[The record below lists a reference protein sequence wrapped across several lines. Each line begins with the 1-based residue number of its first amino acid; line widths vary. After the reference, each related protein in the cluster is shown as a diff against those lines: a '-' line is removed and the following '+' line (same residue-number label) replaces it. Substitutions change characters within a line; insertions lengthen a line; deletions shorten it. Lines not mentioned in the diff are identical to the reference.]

1 MGQLGDSLQNMQ
13 LFERRQDSRGSRNA
27 TLARIERL
35 INNYLMDCYIMNEI
49 VLKREDLARYG
60 LDLDIV
66 DLIYN
71 GFEEIVVGDGIVTV
85 RYSC

>member
-49 VLKREDLARYG
+49 VLKREDLAHYG
-60 LDLDIV
+60 LDLNIV

-71 GFEEIVVGDGIVTV
+71 GFEEIVVGDGFVTV

>member
-1 MGQLGDSLQNMQ
+1 
-13 LFERRQDSRGSRNA
+13 
-27 TLARIERL
+27 
-35 INNYLMDCYIMNEI
+35 MNEI

>member
-13 LFERRQDSRGSRNA
+13 LHERRQDSTGSRNA

-49 VLKREDLARYG
+49 VLKREDLACYG
-60 LDLDIV
+60 LDLSIV

-71 GFEEIVVGDGIVTV
+71 GFEEIVVGDGFVTV